1 MTRNAAAS
9 RPHPMPQENQRRH
22 PTLEHDLEYHPQ
34 QSVYDRRQQKQ
45 AQYQAYRPN
54 FQNVNYQRQPSHQ
67 QQQPEQS
74 VPWPTTPPPAALESA
89 TDLAARSY
97 SLCRNAITGVEGLG
111 PLIMEGSESGRAR
124 PAVAMVVVMDR
135 PGNRELQGY
144 SGSTLDGYNSSGRAS
159 ISKGLLAP
167 SIVARED
174 DTDAT
179 KQRHAERRRFRIM
192 ASLGT
197 LSAIATVV
205 LAVFTALSFYSKAQA

>member
-1 MTRNAAAS
+1 
-9 RPHPMPQENQRRH
+9 
-22 PTLEHDLEYHPQ
+22 
-34 QSVYDRRQQKQ
+34 
-45 AQYQAYRPN
+45 
-54 FQNVNYQRQPSHQ
+54 
-67 QQQPEQS
+67 
-74 VPWPTTPPPAALESA
+74 
-89 TDLAARSY
+89 
-97 SLCRNAITGVEGLG
+97 
-111 PLIMEGSESGRAR
+111 
-124 PAVAMVVVMDR
+124 MVVVMDR
-135 PGNRELQGY
+135 LGNRELQGY
-144 SGSTLDGYNSSGRAS
+144 SGSTLDGYNSSGACSRAS